1 MLLSVTPRLGG
12 KYFFVCACL
21 LSCAL
26 AFNTEFA
33 MAAGPRLP
41 TPVLTLDEAVART
54 LEQHPSLRVFEFRQR
69 VLDGRAV
76 TATLRPALNL
86 DAELENVAGS
96 NGMDDA
102 EFTVG
107 ISSVVELGGKRA
119 ARGAVLNAERQLLD
133 ANRQIQAMDLLGEVL
148 RRYVRVLS
156 ATEVA
161 ALAESSVRLALDAV
175 NGVEDRVAAGA
186 APQMELLR
194 AQAAL
199 ARAQLALQRRRQ
211 QLQAERV
218 ALAAMWGETSADFSV
233 AGGNLYRPGA
243 MGDFDEYFTR
253 AQQNPLLSRFA
264 SESRLQAA
272 QLRLARSD
280 ASADMAWALGVRR
293 SRETDSTSLVA
304 GVSIPLWSGERARG
318 EVDAAQA
325 ELDGITVRQ
334 RSAQLKLHTQL
345 YRAFNS
351 RAQSIAAVHR
361 LQTEIIPALSGALQ
375 ESERYYLAGRYGY
388 QEWVSARE
396 ELLDARRALI
406 DEATAALL
414 AGAEIE
420 QLTAAPLSVSP
431 SPHDTATAGKIILET
446 R

>member
-1 MLLSVTPRLGG
+1 MYLSVAPRSGSKTPFAHVCLIGCVLLLGSMRT
-12 KYFFVCACL
+12 L
-21 LSCAL
+21 
-26 AFNTEFA
+26 
-33 MAAGPRLP
+33 AAGPQVP
-41 TPVLTLDEAVART
+41 APVLTLDDAVART
-54 LEQHPSLRVFEFRQR
+54 LQRHPSLAVFEFRHR
-69 VLDGRAV
+69 ALDGRAT
-76 TATLRPALNL
+76 TAALRPALNL
-86 DAELENVAGS
+86 DIELENFFGT

-102 EFTVG
+102 ELTLG

-119 ARGAVLNAERQLLD
+119 ARGERINAERLLLD
-133 ANRQIQAMDLLGEVL
+133 ADRQVQAMDLLGEVML
-148 RRYVRVLS
+148 RYVRVLS
-156 ATEVA
+156 ATESA

-199 ARAQLALQRRRQ
+199 ARAQLTLQRNGQ
-211 QLQAERV
+211 QLKAERV
-218 ALAAMWGETSADFSV
+218 ALAAMWGETTADFSV
-233 AGGNLYRPGA
+233 AGGNLYRLGSA
-243 MGDFDEYFTR
+243 GDFDDYFAR

-264 SESRLQAA
+264 SESRVQAA
-272 QLRLARSD
+272 QLRLARAD
-280 ASADMAWALGVRR
+280 ARADVAWAVGVRG

-304 GVSIPLWSGERARG
+304 GVSMPLWSGERARG
-318 EVDAAQA
+318 GMDAAQA
-325 ELDGITVRQ
+325 ELDGIAVRQ
-334 RSAQLKLHTQL
+334 LSAELNLHTQL

-361 LQTEIIPALSGALQ
+361 LQAEIIPALSGALE

-414 AGAEIE
+414 AGAELE
-420 QLTAAPLSVSP
+420 QLTAAPLAYSRASENAAMP
-431 SPHDTATAGKIILET
+431 LEK
-446 R
+446 